1 MTFYEA
7 AVEVLRRTGRPLH
20 YKKITEI
27 AVRENL
33 LSHVGKSPGETMN
46 DRLEK
51 EVKKNDGSVIDQKRP
66 GVFQLLDEEGA
77 EELIERIKEKQ
88 KARKK
93 RSRSKDTSND
103 HNDTRQHN
111 QSRQRS
117 GDDGGGDSSSD
128 DRKRRRSR
136 GSKSTTAKKKR
147 KRDDGDSTPARKKKK
162 KKNKNRSRSDDGGS
176 SDQDSGHRRRR
187 RRRSSDDDGN
197 KKKRSRDD
205 RGGNDRSGRK
215 RSAPSAPSKVTVS
228 DQTHFEEGPVRLE
241 GIPRAAY
248 NVLDENGGGE
258 VPIDELADRIFE
270 QKMVKFHTHDPV
282 TTVKSALA
290 NDNQIRADR
299 GHRPLFDHDDA
310 GNWWLTKRNLSASIY
325 EKEQAILSLTEE
337 IRQESIDQL
346 GDMLRDIRAE
356 ALEYLALTLLE
367 RLGYYNIK
375 VSKRSSQGDVFFTA
389 DWRQGLADVRVCVR
403 VVTDSDR
410 TLKSSAVEDLRETLD
425 HYSASEGVAIHLGDV
440 ADDAVDRARV
450 GGEAPIT
457 LLDRQTFVELLIKHG
472 IGVKTYQSPL
482 VTVDADF
489 FDALAH

>member
-33 LSHVGKSPGETMN
+33 LSHVGKTPGETMN

-93 RSRSKDTSND
+93 RSRNDDSSDD
-103 HNDTRQHN
+103 HNDTRQRDE
-111 QSRQRS
+111 SRQRS
-117 GDDGGGDSSSD
+117 SNDGGGNDSSD

-136 GSKSTTAKKKR
+136 GSKSANVKKKR
-147 KRDDGDSTPARKKKK
+147 KRDDGDSTKARKKKK
-162 KKNKNRSRSDDGGS
+162 TKTKKRTRSDDRDESSGKS
-176 SDQDSGHRRRR
+176 SDDSGHRRRR
-187 RRRSSDDDGN
+187 RRRSSDDDGAKN
-197 KKKRSRDD
+197 KQRSNDD
-205 RGGNDRSGRK
+205 RGGAK

-248 NVLDENGGGE
+248 NVHDENGGGE

-410 TLKSSAVEDLRETLD
+410 TLQSSAVEDLRETLD

-440 ADDAVDRARV
+440 DDGAVDRARV
-450 GGEAPIT
+450 AGEAPIT

-482 VTVDADF
+482 VMVDAEF
-489 FDALAH
+489 IDALAH

>member
-33 LSHVGKSPGETMN
+33 LSHVGKTPDETMS

-51 EVKKNDGSVIDQKRP
+51 EVKKNEGSVIDQKRP
-66 GVFQLLDEEGA
+66 GVFQLDDEEGA

-93 RSRSKDTSND
+93 RSRNRDDS

-111 QSRQRS
+111 GTRQRS
-117 GDDGGGDSSSD
+117 DGGGGDSD
-128 DRKRRRSR
+128 GDADGRKRRRSR
-136 GSKSTTAKKKR
+136 GSKSQPAAKKR
-147 KRDDGDSTPARKKKK
+147 KRDDGDESTRARKRKRTRGGDDRDDDQ
-162 KKNKNRSRSDDGGS
+162 RSNDQRGDDNQRSDDRQ
-176 SDQDSGHRRRR
+176 DADDSGERRRRR
-187 RRRSSDDDGN
+187 RRRSSNDDGG
-197 KKKRSRDD
+197 KRQTE
-205 RGGNDRSGRK
+205 
-215 RSAPSAPSKVTVS
+215 APSISAAK
-228 DQTHFEEGPVRLE
+228 QTHLEEGPVRLE
-241 GIPRAAY
+241 GIPKAAY
-248 NVLDENGGGE
+248 KVLDENGGGS
-258 VPIDELADRIFE
+258 VPIDELADKIFE
-270 QKMVKFHTHDPV
+270 QKLVKFHTHDPV

-290 NDNQIRADR
+290 NDNQIRSDR
-299 GHRPLFDHDDA
+299 GHRSLFDHDDH
-310 GNWWLTKRNLSASIY
+310 GNWWLTKRHLSPAVF

-337 IRQESIDQL
+337 VRRQSMEQL
-346 GDMLRDIRAE
+346 GDLLVDIRPE

-375 VSKRSSQGDVFFTA
+375 VSKRSSEGDVFFTA

-410 TLKSSAVEDLRETLD
+410 TLKASAVEDLRETLD

-440 ADDAVDRARV
+440 AGDAVGRARIN
-450 GGEAPIT
+450 GEAPIT
-457 LLDRQTFVELLIKHG
+457 LFDRDTFVELLVKHG
-472 IGVKTYQSPL
+472 IGVETYQSPL
-482 VTVDADF
+482 VMVDSEF
-489 FDALAH
+489 IDALAD